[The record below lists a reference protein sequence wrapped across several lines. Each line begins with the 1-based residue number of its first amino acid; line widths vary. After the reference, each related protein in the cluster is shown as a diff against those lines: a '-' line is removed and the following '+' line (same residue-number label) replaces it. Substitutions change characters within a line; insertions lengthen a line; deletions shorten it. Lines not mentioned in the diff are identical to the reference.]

1 MRYTIKIDNQVYDV
15 EISDLHTRPIIASIG
30 DEQFEVWPEVETG
43 ASIEQ
48 NGIGAQVVETA
59 VSPAKTDGVKVVRA
73 PIPGMISDIRVQAG
87 QPVSVG
93 QPLCVLDAMK
103 MNNTIHAPRTGVITT
118 VFVSIGQHVK
128 HNDLLVEFAD

>member
-15 EISDLHTRPIIASIG
+15 EIGDLHTRPIIASIG

-59 VSPAKTDGVKVVRA
+59 VSPAKTGGVKVVRA